1 MAKNFPELIK
11 DISHEHRNFKKSQT
25 GYLKRNSKPH
35 RLKAKY
41 QIQQKILT
49 SGLSRLT
56 EVILSAAQKSGGRIQ
71 SSKYRE
77 NAC

>member
-1 MAKNFPELIK
+1 MSI
-11 DISHEHRNFKKSQT
+11 RNSKKSQT

-56 EVILSAAQKSGGRIQ
+56 AIILSAA
-71 SSKYRE
+71 
-77 NAC
+77 